1 MSDRSDQ
8 KVIHH
13 LELACA
19 QIEASLKQCRDT
31 LKSYRER
38 LQDDR
43 GTKEQQDPRRA
54 AVEGR

>member
-1 MSDRSDQ
+1 MSDSSDQ

-19 QIEASLKQCRDT
+19 QIEASLEQCRDT

-38 LQDDR
+38 LQDDG
-43 GTKEQQDPRRA
+43 GTKEQRDPRGA
-54 AVEGR
+54 VVEGR